1 MINYDRNRTKTFIK
15 GTHYCH
21 CYVSVVFISHFI
33 YSFFV
38 KIKNRFSHNY
48 HFSPSTRHPNILI
61 PSSQFSPTKVPRSYL
76 ASPPKQT
83 VLHSFFISFS
93 PKCGCLFKHI
103 FTSKFDFWTR
113 VLISVLITVKLWFNQ
128 TFIFIL
134 KFFTIIIVFLIF

>member
-1 MINYDRNRTKTFIK
+1 MKIVLNFVSTNINNIVLLNIDDDRNRTKTFIK

-38 KIKNRFSHNY
+38 KIKNKNRFSHNY
-48 HFSPSTRHPNILI
+48 HFSPSTRHLNILI

-83 VLHSFFISFS
+83 VLHLFFISFS

-103 FTSKFDFWTR
+103 FTSKFDF
-113 VLISVLITVKLWFNQ
+113 
-128 TFIFIL
+128 
-134 KFFTIIIVFLIF
+134 